1 MLFRSSV
8 YTHQHP
14 LPLVWQLVSSQLDC
28 DRLDYLMRDSYFTGA
43 SYGSLDLDRIV
54 RSMDMD
60 DDGNLMVSHKGQT
73 AVEHYLLVRYF
84 MYAQVY
90 NHPKNL
96 AATWTLQRAF
106 ERAQKCFV
114 AGNLDVDE
122 TVTAWLNH
130 PQTPLTL
137 EHYLAA
143 DDIVFTYHLQRWQH
157 HADQVLADLCQRFI
171 QRRLLKARDVSN
183 LSDRDRADL
192 LAQTQARVVEVGYD
206 PQLYCGLSHSQSCG
220 YTLYQRGIKVWVDHR
235 AIDIKQLS
243 PIVASL
249 TETSRRTW
257 LLYVPEVSSWVDQQL
272 NWTTG
277 DR

>member
-1 MLFRSSV
+1 MLFR
-8 YTHQHP
+8 
-14 LPLVWQLVSSQLDC
+14 L
-28 DRLDYLMRDSYFTGA
+28 
-43 SYGSLDLDRIV
+43 
-54 RSMDMD
+54 
-60 DDGNLMVSHKGQT
+60 
-73 AVEHYLLVRYF
+73 
-84 MYAQVY
+84 
-90 NHPKNL
+90 
-96 AATWTLQRAF
+96 
-106 ERAQKCFV
+106 
-114 AGNLDVDE
+114 
-122 TVTAWLNH
+122 
-130 PQTPLTL
+130 
-137 EHYLAA
+137 
-143 DDIVFTYHLQRWQH
+143 
-157 HADQVLADLCQRFI
+157 
-171 QRRLLKARDVSN
+171 
-183 LSDRDRADL
+183 L